1 MKNVENPELR
11 RRDDFS
17 DVLGIDPGLGAT
29 GYGLVRV
36 IGAHCDAPA
45 LVDCGV
51 LKTNAK
57 KEMPDRLREI
67 YDLVMGLI
75 QKHSPRTLAVEKA
88 FYGKSVSVALTIGQ
102 ARGAAILAAANLGL
116 PVFEISARE
125 VKQAVT
131 GNGAADK
138 TQVQYM
144 VGQLLN
150 LKNPPDSPDA
160 CDALAVALAY
170 HFRSKISVGATGS
183 GLSSLSLRRRGTEGE
198 VAGAGSGRADK
209 PALVKGL

>member
-1 MKNVENPELR
+1 ME
-11 RRDDFS
+11 S
-17 DVLGIDPGLGAT
+17 ADVLGIDPGIGAT
-29 GYGLVRV
+29 GYGLVRESGGLHH
-36 IGAHCDAPA
+36 ILG
-45 LVDCGV
+45 CGV
-51 LKTNAK
+51 LKTNPK
-57 KEMPDRLREI
+57 KETPDRLREI
-67 YDLVMGLI
+67 YDLVLGLI
-75 QKHSPRTLAVEKA
+75 QEHSPRTLAIEKA
-88 FYGKSVSVALTIGQ
+88 FYGKNVLIAMTIGQ

-116 PVFEISARE
+116 PVYEISARE

-170 HFRSKISVGATGS
+170 HFRSRSFV
-183 GLSSLSLRRRGTEGE
+183 
-198 VAGAGSGRADK
+198 GAGSSGRTGK
-209 PALVKGL
+209 PALVKDI

>member
-1 MKNVENPELR
+1 MKTVENPEPR

-17 DVLGIDPGLGAT
+17 DVLGIDPGIGAT
-29 GYGLVRV
+29 GYGLVRESCGV
-36 IGAHCDAPA
+36 HQI
-45 LVDCGV
+45 LDCGV
-51 LKTNAK
+51 LKTNSR

-67 YDLVMGLI
+67 YDLVLGLI

-116 PVFEISARE
+116 PVYEISARE

-160 CDALAVALAY
+160 CDALAVALAC
-170 HFRSKISVGATGS
+170 HFR
-183 GLSSLSLRRRGTEGE
+183 RRVMVT
-198 VAGAGSGRADK
+198 A
-209 PALVKGL
+209 